1 MNKQALDQLAK
12 RPDVDWEVM
21 RTTFQDLWGQVTTTE
36 ERLRNHVI
44 LLEGVRSL
52 AYSNLVDRVPS
63 ENLLVRSEVN

>member
-1 MNKQALDQLAK
+1 
-12 RPDVDWEVM
+12 M
-21 RTTFQDLWGQVTTTE
+21 RTTFQDLWGQVIITE

-44 LLEGVRSL
+44 LLKGVRSL